1 MPYSPPRRRSPEGR
15 PEGRPGG
22 THPEGR
28 TAVRKEAALN
38 FLTARAPTFFAA
50 LAERAGD
57 TALNCLTARAP
68 LTGDAALNCLYI
80 GSTISSRAC
89 PSTMRKARIGR
100 GASARDETMK

>member
-15 PEGRPGG
+15 
-22 THPEGR
+22 PEGR

-57 TALNCLTARAP
+57 AALNCLTARAP